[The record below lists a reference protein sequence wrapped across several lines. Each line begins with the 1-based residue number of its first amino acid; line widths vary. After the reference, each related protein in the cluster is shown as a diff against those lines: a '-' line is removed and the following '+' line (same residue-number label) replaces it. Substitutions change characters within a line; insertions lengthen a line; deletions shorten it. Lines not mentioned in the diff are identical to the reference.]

1 MRNVLASSPGA
12 IGSRTRLNP
21 LKIFD
26 LIAEACNKW
35 LETQYNEKR
44 CIVCKDLETLTN
56 HIPPEFL
63 TTVAKERGVS
73 DAELETV
80 MMALDGNSTAAIATI
95 LGISN
100 IAVRKRLG
108 EVYRKFSIYGR
119 GPGKLAELRHQLFYQ
134 YQAQETEPPAP
145 TKTKGKAKGKPAA
158 TSSKKAEPPAP
169 EPATEVVSTGNRSQD
184 WGESPDVS
192 QFYGRTEELKI
203 LEELIIDESSRLVTL
218 LGMKGIGK
226 TVLSVQIAKQLE
238 SEFEFVV
245 WRSLCATPKL
255 EDLLGNLLQT
265 LSPQKKPDIPD
276 DLSGRILRLL
286 DLLKKNRCLIILDD
300 IDALLKGDELA
311 GNYRPEFEN
320 YRDFIKRIAETSHQS
335 CFVLVTTEE
344 PAEIALLHGEKVQ
357 TLQPMDSHEIAR
369 EIFADKGVAP
379 TDKEWVELVKRYG
392 DNLLAYKVVATT
404 IKEFFN
410 GNTAT
415 FLKATELFIEDTLTQ
430 LLEQHFGRLSP
441 SEEEILYWLAIAKSP
456 VTLSRLREDML
467 LPVSLSDMLKNLDSL
482 DRRALIEKQETA
494 SDIFFTLQPLMMKF
508 VTTKLV
514 ANACEEIKE
523 LVKTQKLSSLRILI
537 QHNLGAVQTT
547 GKKGKA
553 AAQKPQMVQQI
564 KTQLQLFVM
573 RSGGYDELITQL
585 EAIAGKLEDK
595 TQMDVGYASANL
607 RNLLAIM
614 AG

>member
-1 MRNVLASSPGA
+1 M
-12 IGSRTRLNP
+12 
-21 LKIFD
+21 
-26 LIAEACNKW
+26 IAEAGNKSV
-35 LETQYNEKR
+35 ETQYNEKR
-44 CIVCKDLETLTN
+44 CIVCKDLEALTN
-56 HIPPEFL
+56 QIPPEFL
-63 TTVAKERGVS
+63 TGVAKERGVS

-134 YQAQETEPPAP
+134 YQAQETEAPAP
-145 TKTKGKAKGKPAA
+145 TKTKGKAKAEPAA
-158 TSSKKAEPPAP
+158 TSSKKAEPAPAAA
-169 EPATEVVSTGNRSQD
+169 EPSTEVVSTGNRRPD

-218 LGMKGIGK
+218 LGMTGIGK

-245 WRSLCATPKL
+245 WRSLSASPKL

-265 LSPQKKPDIPD
+265 LSTQKKPDIPE

-286 DLLKKNRCLIILDD
+286 DFLKKNRCLIILDD
-300 IDALLKGDELA
+300 IDTLLKGDELA
-311 GNYRPEFEN
+311 GNYRPGFEN
-320 YRDFIKRIAETSHQS
+320 YRDFIKRIAETNHQS

-369 EIFADKGVAP
+369 EIFADKGVPP
-379 TDKEWVELVKRYG
+379 TDKEWLELVKRYG
-392 DNLLAYKVVATT
+392 DNLLAYKIVATT

-415 FLKATELFIEDTLTQ
+415 FLKATELFIEDTLTH

-441 SEEEILYWLAIAKSP
+441 SEEEILYWLAIAKAP

-508 VTTKLV
+508 VSTKLV
-514 ANACEEIKE
+514 ENACEEIKQ

-537 QHNLGAVQTT
+537 QHNLGAAATS
-547 GKKGKA
+547 GKKGKAA

-564 KTQLQLFVM
+564 KNQLQFFVM

-585 EAIAGKLEDK
+585 EAIAAKLEDK
-595 TQMDVGYASANL
+595 TQLDVGYASANL
-607 RNLLAIM
+607 RNLLALM

>member
-1 MRNVLASSPGA
+1 
-12 IGSRTRLNP
+12 
-21 LKIFD
+21 
-26 LIAEACNKW
+26 
-35 LETQYNEKR
+35 
-44 CIVCKDLETLTN
+44 
-56 HIPPEFL
+56 
-63 TTVAKERGVS
+63 
-73 DAELETV
+73 

-134 YQAQETEPPAP
+134 YQARETEAPAP
-145 TKTKGKAKGKPAA
+145 TKTKAKAEPAA
-158 TSSKKAEPPAP
+158 TSSKREPAP
-169 EPATEVVSTGNRSQD
+169 AAQSSEGVSTGNRRQD

-203 LEELIIDESSRLVTL
+203 LEELIIDENSRLVTL
-218 LGMKGIGK
+218 LGMTGIGK

-245 WRSLCATPKL
+245 WRSLSAAPKL
-255 EDLLGNLLQT
+255 DDLLGNLLQT
-265 LSPQKKPDIPD
+265 LSTPKKPDIPD
-276 DLSGRILRLL
+276 DLSGKILRLL
-286 DLLKKNRCLIILDD
+286 DFLKKNRCMIILDD

-311 GNYRPEFEN
+311 GNYRPGFEN
-320 YRDFIKRIAETSHQS
+320 YRDFIKRIAETNHQS
-335 CFVLVTTEE
+335 CFLLVTTEE

-392 DNLLAYKVVATT
+392 DNLLAYKIIATT

-410 GNTAT
+410 GNPAT
-415 FLKATELFIEDTLTQ
+415 FLKATELFIEDTLTH
-430 LLEQHFGRLSP
+430 LLEQHFDRLSP
-441 SEEEILYWLAIAKSP
+441 SEEEILYWLAIERSP
-456 VTLSRLREDML
+456 VTLSRLREDLL
-467 LPVSLSDMLKNLDSL
+467 LPVSLSEMLKTLDSL

-494 SDIFFTLQPLMMKF
+494 ADIFFTLQPLMMKF

-514 ANACEEIKE
+514 KNACEEIKQ
-523 LVKTQKLSSLRILI
+523 LVKTKKLENLRIFI
-537 QHNLGAVQTT
+537 QHNLGAVATSS

-553 AAQKPQMVQQI
+553 AAQKPQMVQQV
-564 KTQLQLFVM
+564 KAELQPLVM
-573 RSGGYDELITQL
+573 RSGGYEELINQL
-585 EAIAGKLEDK
+585 EGIAEGLKNK
-595 TQMDVGYASANL
+595 TQMEVGYASANL

-614 AG
+614 AS

>member
-1 MRNVLASSPGA
+1 MG
-12 IGSRTRLNP
+12 
-21 LKIFD
+21 
-26 LIAEACNKW
+26 NKW

-44 CIVCKDLETLTN
+44 CIVCKDLETLSN
-56 HIPPEFL
+56 QIPPEFL
-63 TTVAKERGVS
+63 TGVAKERGVS

-134 YQAQETEPPAP
+134 YQAQETDAPAP
-145 TKTKGKAKGKPAA
+145 PKTPTKAKGKSATTTTSRKKTEPAA
-158 TSSKKAEPPAP
+158 AEASN
-169 EPATEVVSTGNRSQD
+169 EVVSTGSRSQD

-203 LEELIIDESSRLVTL
+203 LEELIIDESSRLITL
-218 LGMKGIGK
+218 LGMTGIGK

-245 WRSLCATPKL
+245 WRSLAAAPKL

-265 LSPQKKPDIPD
+265 LSNQKKPDIPD
-276 DLSGRILRLL
+276 DLSSRILRLL

-300 IDALLKGDELA
+300 IDTLLKGDELA

-379 TDKEWVELVKRYG
+379 TDKEWLELVKRYG

-430 LLEQHFGRLSP
+430 LLEQHFGRLSA
-441 SEEEILYWLAIAKSP
+441 SEEEILYWLAIARTP

-467 LPVSLSDMLKNLDSL
+467 LSVSLSDMLKNIDSL

-514 ANACEEIKE
+514 EKVCAEIKE

-553 AAQKPQMVQQI
+553 AAQKPQMLQEI
-564 KTQLQLFVM
+564 KNQLKLFVM
-573 RSGGYDELITQL
+573 RNGGYDELIAQL
-585 EAIAGKLEDK
+585 ETIAGKLEDK

>member
-1 MRNVLASSPGA
+1 M
-12 IGSRTRLNP
+12 
-21 LKIFD
+21 
-26 LIAEACNKW
+26 
-35 LETQYNEKR
+35 
-44 CIVCKDLETLTN
+44 TN
-56 HIPPEFL
+56 QIPPEFL
-63 TTVAKERGVS
+63 TGVAKERGVS

-134 YQAQETEPPAP
+134 YQAQETEAPAP
-145 TKTKGKAKGKPAA
+145 TKTKGKAKAKAEPAE
-158 TSSKKAEPPAP
+158 TSSKKTEAVAAEPSN
-169 EPATEVVSTGNRSQD
+169 EVVSTGNRRQD

-218 LGMKGIGK
+218 LGMTGIGK

-245 WRSLCATPKL
+245 WRSLSATPKL
-255 EDLLGNLLQT
+255 DDLLGNLLQT
-265 LSPQKKPDIPD
+265 LSTQKKPDIPD

-286 DLLKKNRCLIILDD
+286 DFLKKNRCLIILDD
-300 IDALLKGDELA
+300 IDALLKEDELA
-311 GNYRPEFEN
+311 GNYRPGFEN
-320 YRDFIKRIAETSHQS
+320 YRDFIKRIAETKHQS

-379 TDKEWVELVKRYG
+379 TDKEWSELVKRYG
-392 DNLLAYKVVATT
+392 DNLLAYKIVAPT

-415 FLKATELFIEDTLTQ
+415 FLKATELFIEDTLTH
-430 LLEQHFGRLSP
+430 LLEQHFGRLSS
-441 SEEEILYWLAIAKSP
+441 SEEEILYWLAIAKTP

-508 VTTKLV
+508 ATTKLV

-523 LVKTQKLSSLRILI
+523 LVKTQKLSSLRLLI
-537 QHNLGAVQTT
+537 QLNLGTVQQTS

-553 AAQKPQMVQQI
+553 AAAAQKPQMLQQI
-564 KTQLQLFVM
+564 KNQLQFFVM